1 MPLLDQISEDIKTAM
16 KAKDQQ
22 SLRTLRM
29 IKSALLL
36 LQTREAGGEITA
48 TDEMETLVKLAKQRR
63 ESLDIYQQQ
72 GREDLAKTEQE
83 ELEVISRY
91 LPKQL
96 SEDEVRTKIQ
106 AIITQTGAQG
116 MKDMGKV
123 MGMANQQMKG
133 QAEGQ
138 LIAKIVKSILTGG

>member
-36 LQTREAGGEITA
+36 LQTRESGGEVTA
-48 TDEMETLVKLAKQRR
+48 ADEMETLVKLAKQRR

-72 GREDLAKTEQE
+72 AREDLARIEQE

-91 LPKQL
+91 LPKPL
-96 SEDEVRTKIQ
+96 NEDEVFAKIQ
-106 AIITQTGAQG
+106 AIIEQTGAQG

-133 QAEGQ
+133 QAHGQ
-138 LIAKIVKSILTGG
+138 LIAKIVKAQLTGS

>member
-48 TDEMETLVKLAKQRR
+48 TEEMETLVKLAKQRR

-106 AIITQTGAQG
+106 AIIAQTGAQG

-138 LIAKIVKSILTGG
+138 LIAKIVKSMLTGG

>member
-36 LQTREAGGEITA
+36 LQTRESGGEVTA
-48 TDEMETLVKLAKQRR
+48 ADEMETLVKLAKQRR

-72 GREDLAKTEQE
+72 AREDLARIEQE

-91 LPKQL
+91 LPKPL
-96 SEDEVRTKIQ
+96 SEDEVFAKIQ
-106 AIITQTGAQG
+106 AIIEQTGAQG

-133 QAEGQ
+133 QAHGQ
-138 LIAKIVKSILTGG
+138 LIAKIVKAQLTGS

>member
-138 LIAKIVKSILTGG
+138 LIAKIVKAILAAG

>member
-48 TDEMETLVKLAKQRR
+48 TEEMETLVKLAKQRR

-96 SEDEVRTKIQ
+96 SEDEVRTKIE
-106 AIITQTGAQG
+106 AIIAQTRAQG